1 MNCKRYCNSCC
12 SARRIGVYV
21 LPTNGFIDNGTN
33 ALFGVDPRIWNSL
46 PNESIVLLKVRHTI
60 PTTAGGLVVAIAVPT
75 NGTVTTVGDGTTTVS
90 SVPVTD
96 VLGAT
101 FTGAEFATN
110 TERLA
115 YVNKCEGIIR
125 TMDCCTVA
133 AAGA

>member
-1 MNCKRYCNSCC
+1 MSCVNNTDRC
-12 SARRIGVYV
+12 CAARRLGVYV

-46 PNESIVLLKVRHTI
+46 PNESIVLLKVNQTI
-60 PTTAGGLVVAIAVPT
+60 PATANGLVVAIAVPT
-75 NGTVTTVGDGTTTVS
+75 CGTVTTVGDGTNTVS

-96 VLGAT
+96 VLGGT

-115 YVNKCEGIIR
+115 YVNKCDGIIR

-133 AAGA
+133 AATA

>member
-1 MNCKRYCNSCC
+1 MSCNSNCNQCC
-12 SARRIGVYV
+12 SARRLGVYV

-46 PNESIVLLKVRHTI
+46 PNESIVLLRVNQTI
-60 PTTAGGLVVAIAVPT
+60 PATANGLVVAIAVPT
-75 NGTVTTVGDGTTTVS
+75 CGTVTTVGDGTTTVS

-125 TMDCCTVA
+125 TTDCCTAA

>member
-1 MNCKRYCNSCC
+1 M
-12 SARRIGVYV
+12 YV

-46 PNESIVLLKVRHTI
+46 PNESIVLLRVNQTI
-60 PTTAGGLVVAIAVPT
+60 PATANGLVVAIAVPT
-75 NGTVTTVGDGTTTVS
+75 CGTVTTVGDGTTTVS

-125 TMDCCTVA
+125 TTDCCTA
-133 AAGA
+133 ADAGA